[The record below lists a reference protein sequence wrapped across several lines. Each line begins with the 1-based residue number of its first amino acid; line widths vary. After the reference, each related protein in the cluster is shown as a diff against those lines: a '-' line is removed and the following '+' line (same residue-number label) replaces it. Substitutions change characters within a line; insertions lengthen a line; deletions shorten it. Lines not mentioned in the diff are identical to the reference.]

1 MNGIRHVFRGDS
13 ALMLLFCF
21 SFCAMAK
28 GVVDATPVV
37 GVSAVFLVMVVL
49 LLLRWSSLWNVGIV
63 EEEKDDD
70 DGDNGCATDILIFF
84 GVGSGCL
91 LVLGFVFV
99 PARDGSTL
107 KKATGLFRVR
117 SSVLLSASGGG
128 LGVRPRKSMGD
139 TFFGVLGSLSER
151 NSSSSSSLSSLSPFL
166 ALFAGGDDGG
176 NDGEGS
182 DVPRSAGAREK
193 SCLRA
198 FVAVMG
204 VGTGNGKGSSLFL
217 FFWGVK

>member
-1 MNGIRHVFRGDS
+1 M
-13 ALMLLFCF
+13 
-21 SFCAMAK
+21 
-28 GVVDATPVV
+28 
-37 GVSAVFLVMVVL
+37 
-49 LLLRWSSLWNVGIV
+49 
-63 EEEKDDD
+63 
-70 DGDNGCATDILIFF
+70 
-84 GVGSGCL
+84 
-91 LVLGFVFV
+91 

-151 NSSSSSSLSSLSPFL
+151 NSSSSFLSSLSPFL

-198 FVAVMG
+198 FVAVTG
-204 VGTGNGKGSSLFL
+204 VGAGNGKGSSLFL